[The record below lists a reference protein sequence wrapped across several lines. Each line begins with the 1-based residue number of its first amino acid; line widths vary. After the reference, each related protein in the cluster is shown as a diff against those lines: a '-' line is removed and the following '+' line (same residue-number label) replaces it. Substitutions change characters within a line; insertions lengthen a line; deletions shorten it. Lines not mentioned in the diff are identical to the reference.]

1 MSTLK
6 EVESLLRE
14 VKKELR
20 EVREENKEKDIVI
33 KTLTE
38 RLSARTDEKSEWI
51 KKYNEKSIDDCVAQ
65 HKVVAEY
72 FEKYLKDKELIET
85 FEKQKEVV
93 LNGKLSSLPWTNTRD
108 EAINHTIDKEGN
120 MPKVGSKVF
129 SYSKKGKE
137 EAKKYAKKTGK
148 KMNYK
153 KK

>member
-1 MSTLK
+1 MSTVK

-14 VKKELR
+14 VKKELK
-20 EVREENKEKDIVI
+20 EVREENKEKNIVI

-65 HKVVAEY
+65 HKAVAEY

-93 LNGKLSSLPWTNTRD
+93 LNGKLNSHN
-108 EAINHTIDKEGN
+108 ECC
-120 MPKVGSKVF
+120 
-129 SYSKKGKE
+129 
-137 EAKKYAKKTGK
+137 
-148 KMNYK
+148 
-153 KK
+153 